1 MNFSEYGLM
10 YFRDQDLVWDDVIEH
25 KQARVTPLQLRAL
38 ADALESR
45 DRATALFHEAPGIID
60 DTRAGLEKTL
70 NDGWNGWNRMARLY
84 SFASRMRH
92 SDPVVT
98 HDQSRERVIVK
109 EIAYPVPGRFEPTTN
124 SIPVVLP
131 DPENLPAR
139 DFQEVLWSRRTSRKF
154 SDRSISLE
162 QLGLLLFNAASTRRR
177 ARTPED
183 VQYGNHYRNSPSG
196 GARASTDL
204 YVQVRNVEGL
214 PSGNYRYLA
223 DTHALDWL
231 GASSS
236 DDDMLHALS
245 GQQWFLECAVL
256 IVLAAD
262 LQSTAWKYTD
272 KRSYRS
278 VILDAGHLNQNIY
291 LVGTAL
297 GLAVGT
303 TAVQRDEDFEMEFG
317 LSPALK
323 VPLMLTGVGHH
334 RDPDALT
341 ARVPT
346 PLEQ

>member
-25 KQARVTPLQLRAL
+25 KQARVTPAQLRAL
-38 ADALESR
+38 ADALE
-45 DRATALFHEAPGIID
+45 DRSVTTALLQEAPGVVD
-60 DTRAGLEKTL
+60 DDRADLERTL
-70 NDGWNGWNRMARLY
+70 NEGWDGWNRMARLY

-109 EIAYPVPGRFEPTTN
+109 EIAFPVPGRFDSTTN
-124 SIPVVLP
+124 SMPVALP
-131 DPENLPAR
+131 DPEHLPER

-154 SDRSISLE
+154 SERAITLE

-177 ARTPED
+177 ARTQED

-204 YVQVRNVEGL
+204 YLQVRNVDGL
-214 PSGNYRYLA
+214 ARGNYRYLA
-223 DTHALDWL
+223 DTHSLDWI
-231 GASSS
+231 GEASP

-291 LVGTAL
+291 LVGTSL

-303 TAVQRDEDFEMEFG
+303 TAVQRDEDFEKEFS

-323 VPLMLTGVGHH
+323 VPLMLTGIGHH

>member
-25 KQARVTPLQLRAL
+25 KQARVTPVQLRAL
-38 ADALESR
+38 ADALEDR
-45 DRATALFHEAPGIID
+45 GTTTALLQGAPGVVDDDRAD
-60 DTRAGLEKTL
+60 LERTL
-70 NDGWNGWNRMARLY
+70 NEGWDGWNRMARLY

-109 EIAYPVPGRFEPTTN
+109 EIAFPVPGRFDSTTN
-124 SIPVVLP
+124 STPVALP
-131 DPENLPAR
+131 DPEHLPER

-154 SDRSISLE
+154 SERAMTLE
-162 QLGLLLFNAASTRRR
+162 HLGLLLFNAASTRRR
-177 ARTPED
+177 ARTQED

-204 YVQVRNVEGL
+204 YLQVRNVDGL
-214 PSGNYRYLA
+214 ARGNYRYLA
-223 DTHALDWL
+223 DTHSLDWI
-231 GASSS
+231 GDASS

-245 GQQWFLECAVL
+245 RQQWFLECAVL

-291 LVGTAL
+291 LVGTSL

-303 TAVQRDEDFEMEFG
+303 TAVQRDEDFEKEFN

-323 VPLMLTGVGHH
+323 VPLMLTGIGHH

>member
-38 ADALESR
+38 ADSLENR
-45 DRATALFHEAPGIID
+45 DTTTALIHEAPGVVD
-60 DTRAGLEKTL
+60 DVRADLEKTL
-70 NDGWNGWNRMARLY
+70 NDGWDGWNRMARLY

-92 SDPVVT
+92 NDPVVT

-109 EIAYPVPGRFEPTTN
+109 EIAFPVPGRFESTTN
-124 SIPVVLP
+124 STPVALP
-131 DPENLPAR
+131 DPENLPER

-154 SDRSISLE
+154 SDRSITLE
-162 QLGLLLFNAASTRRR
+162 QVGLLLFNAAGTRRR

-204 YVQVRNVEGL
+204 YLQVRNVEGL
-214 PSGNYRYLA
+214 PRGNYRYLA
-223 DTHALDWL
+223 DAHALEWL
-231 GASSS
+231 GESSS

-291 LVGTAL
+291 LVGTSL

-303 TAVQRDEDFEMEFG
+303 TAVQRDEDFENEFG

-323 VPLMLTGVGHH
+323 VPLMLTGIGHH